1 MWNQRTGDDV
11 AAEAAA
17 ELQRSSHAALR
28 LIACDVRD
36 GVLTL
41 SGRVPSYYEKQIAQ
55 SLVRIRL
62 PNVEI
67 RNELEVSARRVAEGA
82 KVRDEEPVLA

>member
-1 MWNQRTGDDV
+1 MWNQRTGNDV

-28 LIACDVRD
+28 QIACDIRD

-41 SGRVPSYYEKQIAQ
+41 SGHVPSYYEKQIAQ

-62 PNVEI
+62 PNVAI
-67 RNELEVSARRVAEGA
+67 RNELEVSVRRTAEGMR
-82 KVRDEEPVLA
+82 VRGEESVLA

>member
-1 MWNQRTGDDV
+1 MWNQRTENDV

-28 LIACDVRD
+28 QIACDVRD

-41 SGRVPSYYEKQIAQ
+41 SGQVPSYYEKQIAQ

-67 RNELEVSARRVAEGA
+67 RNELEVSVHSTVAGA
-82 KVRDEEPVLA
+82 MVRDGEPVLA